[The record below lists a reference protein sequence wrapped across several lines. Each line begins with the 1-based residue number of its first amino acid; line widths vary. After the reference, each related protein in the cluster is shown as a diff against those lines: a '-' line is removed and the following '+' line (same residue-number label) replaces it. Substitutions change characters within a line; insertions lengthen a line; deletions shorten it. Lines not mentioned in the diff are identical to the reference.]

1 MIKRAIIDCYTD
13 EPSGLG
19 VPPFLGTWP
28 REVGGRYRD
37 NPIYLNIDDIRLLS
51 KGYELQE
58 KDIYNFTGKTNISFL
73 NRQYHY
79 KDLVDIFHNL
89 DQVIIIIG
97 MQTPGKYLSAKPGT
111 ILEIKKLL
119 SPYKNIR
126 KILTGPS
133 TKFGTQG
140 MGGEYALI
148 PSLDDFDEIRDIEFT
163 NYTDLQKVYLKAS
176 TLDIKNKDKKIVE
189 IETSRGCNRIK
200 GCSFCT
206 EPLKNKLTYR
216 DENFIIEEIKQYISL
231 GYKYFR
237 LGKQSC
243 IFSYMGGDEKRIE
256 KLLKGIK
263 ALNPKVLHIDNCNP
277 VMVNEKRTKLF
288 TKYLTAGST
297 AAFGIESF
305 DENVI
310 NLNNLNS
317 DLEASIEAIKI
328 INKYGKDRDKNGNPI
343 LLPGINIILGLIG
356 ETEETLEKNF
366 YYLKY
371 ILDSNLLVRRINIRQ
386 VVPYKGTYLYEKAGL
401 TFLNKNK
408 KFYKAWIDKV
418 RHEIDLKMLE
428 KVFPKGTILTDLY
441 SVCYE
446 GNVTF
451 LRQFGSYSIIVG
463 VKKRLPINQFFQA
476 RIIGHNLR
484 SLVGEIV

>member
-1 MIKRAIIDCYTD
+1 MINRAIIDCYTD

-28 REVGGRYRD
+28 REIGGVYRD
-37 NPIYLNIDDIRLLS
+37 NPIYLNIDDIRALNVGHELL
-51 KGYELQE
+51 E
-58 KDIYNFTGKTNISFL
+58 KDIYNLTGKTNISFL
-73 NRQYHY
+73 NKQYSY
-79 KDLVDIFHNL
+79 KELVDIFRNL

-97 MQTPGKYLSAKPGT
+97 MQTPGKYLSARPGT
-111 ILEIKKLL
+111 IREIKNLL
-119 SPYKNIR
+119 LPYKNIR

-140 MGGEYALI
+140 IGGEYAKF
-148 PSLDDFDEIRDIEFT
+148 PSLDDFDEIRDITFT
-163 NYTDLQKVYLKAS
+163 NYSDLQKIYLKGAS
-176 TLDIKNKDKKIVE
+176 LDIKNRERKIVE
-189 IETSRGCNRIK
+189 IETSRGCNRVV

-206 EPLKNKLTYR
+206 EPLKNRLSYR
-216 DENFIIEEIKQYISL
+216 DEKFIIEEIKKYISL

-243 IFSYMGGDEKRIE
+243 IFSYMGGNETRIE
-256 KLLKGIK
+256 TLLSGIR
-263 ALNPKVLHIDNCNP
+263 ALEPEVLHIDNCNP
-277 VMVNEKRTKLF
+277 KMVNEKRTKIF

-310 NLNNLNS
+310 KLNNLNS
-317 DLEASIEAIKI
+317 DVETSIEAIKI
-328 INKYGKDRDKNGNPI
+328 INKFGKERDKNGNPI

-366 YYLKY
+366 FYLKY
-371 ILDSNLLVRRINIRQ
+371 ILDNNLLIRRINIRQ

-401 TFLNKNK
+401 KFLNKNK

-428 KVFPKGTILTDLY
+428 KVFPNGTILTNLY

-463 VKKRLPINQFFQA
+463 IKKRLPINRFYQV
-476 RIIGHNLR
+476 RVIGHNLR
-484 SLVGEIV
+484 SLIGEII